1 MSVFHGVGAAM
12 ITPFD
17 SDGVNFDAFGSM
29 IEYLIDG
36 KIDSLIVCGT
46 TGEPATMTA
55 DERRAAIAFAV
66 EKSAGRVPVIAG
78 CGCNSTA
85 ETVANARAAQSL
97 GADALLVVTPYYNKC
112 TQNGL
117 VAHYTAVAEA
127 VDIPVIVYNV
137 PSRTGVNLLPSTML
151 RLSDVKNI
159 VGIKEASGNIEQLQE
174 LVRITRGKT
183 DVYLGEDS
191 LTYLGMT
198 LGSKGVISV
207 AANVAPLLMLEITEN
222 AENGNYAAARK
233 AQLKAL
239 PLIRALFSEVNPI
252 PVKKAMNF
260 LGFDAGVPRLPL
272 TEMEEAHAAAL
283 YGEMQAL
290 GLVK

>member
-207 AANVAPLLMLEITEN
+207 AANVAPLLMREITEN
-222 AENGNYAAARK
+222 DENGNYAAARK

>member
-207 AANVAPLLMLEITEN
+207 AANVAPLLMREITEN
-222 AENGNYAAARK
+222 DENGNYAAARE

>member
-151 RLSDVKNI
+151 RLSEVKNI

-207 AANVAPLLMLEITEN
+207 AANVAPLLMHEITEN

-272 TEMEEAHAAAL
+272 TEMEEAHATAL

>member
-1 MSVFHGVGAAM
+1 MSVFHGVGVAM

-17 SDGVNFDAFGSM
+17 DNGINFDEFGRM
-29 IEYLIDG
+29 IDYLIER
-36 KIDSLIVCGT
+36 KADSLVVCGT

-55 DERRAAIAFAV
+55 DERRAAIDFAV
-66 EKSAGRVPVIAG
+66 KKVAGRVPVIAG
-78 CGCNSTA
+78 CGCNNTA
-85 ETVANARAAQSL
+85 ETVKNAREAQSL
-97 GADALLVVTPYYNKC
+97 GADAVLVVTPYYNKC

-117 VAHYTAVAEA
+117 FLHYSAVAEA

-151 RLSDVKNI
+151 RLSAVKN
-159 VGIKEASGNIEQLQE
+159 VAGIKEASGNVEQLQE
-174 LVRITRGKT
+174 LIRVAGDKT

-191 LTYLGMT
+191 LTYIGMT
-198 LGSKGVISV
+198 LGAKGVISV
-207 AANVAPLLMLEITEN
+207 AANVAPLLMHEITAN
-222 AENGNYAAARK
+222 AGNGNFAAARD

-260 LGFDAGVPRLPL
+260 LGFNAGTPRLPL
-272 TEMEEAHAAAL
+272 TEMEDAHAEIL
-283 YGEMQAL
+283 RSEMREL

>member
-151 RLSDVKNI
+151 RLSDVKTSS
-159 VGIKEASGNIEQLQE
+159 ASRRRAAISSSC
-174 LVRITRGKT
+174 R
-183 DVYLGEDS
+183 S
-191 LTYLGMT
+191 LFALLAERRTFISART
-198 LGSKGVISV
+198 L
-207 AANVAPLLMLEITEN
+207 
-222 AENGNYAAARK
+222 
-233 AQLKAL
+233 
-239 PLIRALFSEVNPI
+239 
-252 PVKKAMNF
+252 
-260 LGFDAGVPRLPL
+260 
-272 TEMEEAHAAAL
+272 
-283 YGEMQAL
+283 
-290 GLVK
+290 